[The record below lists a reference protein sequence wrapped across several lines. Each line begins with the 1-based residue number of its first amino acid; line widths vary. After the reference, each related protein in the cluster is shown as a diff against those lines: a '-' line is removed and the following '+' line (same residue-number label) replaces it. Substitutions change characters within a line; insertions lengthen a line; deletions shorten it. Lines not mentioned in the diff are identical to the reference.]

1 MALPK
6 IQAEEIRGVLALMPT
21 PAKQGA
27 DRWDSEKT
35 VDLEEAARLTESF
48 VSSGVDAILLNGTLG
63 ECATLTWEELQDF
76 TDTVVN
82 VVRGRVPVFAGAT
95 TMNTRDTIRRARA
108 FSELGADGLFLGRPM
123 WVALD
128 DYGIVRFY
136 RDVSEA
142 LPHLAIVLYD
152 NPGAFKGKISPKAYA
167 ELAKIPQVVASKHMG
182 LLLGEDVFF
191 SDLNAVQGRIR
202 LLPLE
207 LEWYSLAKVA
217 PEQVVACWSGFC
229 ACGLAPAISLRDAI
243 FAQDWDLAQ
252 SIHQDMEWA
261 TETFF
266 PEGDFRKF
274 ALYSIQIDKIR
285 DKAAE
290 YFRPGPSRPPYTNLP
305 ASYEK
310 GAAECGRR
318 WKALQEKYAKQVA
331 ANTPR

>member
-136 RDVSEA
+136 RDVAEA

-207 LEWYSLAKVA
+207 LEW
-217 PEQVVACWSGFC
+217 
-229 ACGLAPAISLRDAI
+229 
-243 FAQDWDLAQ
+243 
-252 SIHQDMEWA
+252 
-261 TETFF
+261 
-266 PEGDFRKF
+266 
-274 ALYSIQIDKIR
+274 
-285 DKAAE
+285 
-290 YFRPGPSRPPYTNLP
+290 
-305 ASYEK
+305 
-310 GAAECGRR
+310 
-318 WKALQEKYAKQVA
+318 
-331 ANTPR
+331 